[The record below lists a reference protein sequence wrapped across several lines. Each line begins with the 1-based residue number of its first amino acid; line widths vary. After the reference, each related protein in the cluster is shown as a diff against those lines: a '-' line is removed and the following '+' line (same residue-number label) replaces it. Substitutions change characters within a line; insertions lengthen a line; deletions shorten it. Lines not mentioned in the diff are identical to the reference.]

1 MYGVLLKCLKTL
13 GSEYNK
19 HDPNEWLEKM
29 TNQSLATL
37 LTDELTS
44 RGFKLIKEEDG
55 TVEPFLAG
63 E

>member
-13 GSEYNK
+13 GSEYDK

-29 TNQSLATL
+29 TNSSLASL
-37 LTDELTS
+37 LADELTL
-44 RGFKLIKEEDG
+44 RGFKLIKKDDG